1 MVQAIIIV
9 LIFLLVVALMISRKL
24 PTVLAMP
31 VLAIGIALVAGIPFF
46 EPGETGDTGILT
58 GVIESGTIRLAS
70 SYAAVIF
77 GAWLGE
83 IMMSTGITKRTVKM
97 AAELGGDRPLVVTIL
112 LMIATAILFTT
123 VGGLGATIMIGSIV
137 LPIMT
142 SIGVTGLT
150 AVCLFLFSMG
160 MGLTLNVANWNFYL
174 SVLQI
179 DKDTVQTFSLILL
192 SLTVVMAI
200 IFLFIEYKRNG
211 FGAAW
216 PQGNNS
222 LADEDSGNQKVPAIS
237 LITPLIPIIMVIV
250 FDWPIIPA
258 FIVAILFSLLVTQKS
273 VRAFINILSKTA
285 YDGVTNVAPVII
297 LMMGIGMLLNAV
309 MHPKVSAIMSPL
321 LESIIPSDG
330 IGFIL
335 FFAIL
340 SPLALYRGPLNMWGL
355 GSGIGSLIISLGILP
370 APAVMGALLSTERVQ
385 VIADPTN
392 THNVWLAN
400 YAGVDV
406 NQVLRKVLPYV
417 WVLSAIG
424 VIVAYF
430 MFL

>member
-1 MVQAIIIV
+1 
-9 LIFLLVVALMISRKL
+9 
-24 PTVLAMP
+24 
-31 VLAIGIALVAGIPFF
+31 
-46 EPGETGDTGILT
+46 
-58 GVIESGTIRLAS
+58 
-70 SYAAVIF
+70 
-77 GAWLGE
+77 
-83 IMMSTGITKRTVKM
+83 
-97 AAELGGDRPLVVTIL
+97 
-112 LMIATAILFTT
+112 
-123 VGGLGATIMIGSIV
+123 
-137 LPIMT
+137 
-142 SIGVTGLT
+142 
-150 AVCLFLFSMG
+150 
-160 MGLTLNVANWNFYL
+160 
-174 SVLQI
+174 
-179 DKDTVQTFSLILL
+179 
-192 SLTVVMAI
+192 
-200 IFLFIEYKRNG
+200 
-211 FGAAW
+211 
-216 PQGNNS
+216 
-222 LADEDSGNQKVPAIS
+222 
-237 LITPLIPIIMVIV
+237 
-250 FDWPIIPA
+250 
-258 FIVAILFSLLVTQKS
+258 
-273 VRAFINILSKTA
+273 
-285 YDGVTNVAPVII
+285 
-297 LMMGIGMLLNAV
+297 MLLNAV

-424 VIVAYF
+424 VIIAYF